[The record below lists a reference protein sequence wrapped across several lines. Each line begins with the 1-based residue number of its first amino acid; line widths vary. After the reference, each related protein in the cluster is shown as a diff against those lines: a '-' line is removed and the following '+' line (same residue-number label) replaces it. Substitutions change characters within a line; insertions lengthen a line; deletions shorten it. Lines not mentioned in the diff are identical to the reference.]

1 MAYLLLW
8 KLSNL
13 QSMYQFNKIYITAH
27 SMGGLVARSFIVN
40 YGPQFPYVKL
50 FISLAT
56 PWGGDRMAEYGVKQS
71 PVVIPSWID
80 MQPDGDLIESLYRTK
95 MPESISFYM
104 FSGHKGTRNPFR
116 SNNDGTITL
125 SSLMDYR
132 PQSEAKMNYAFNED
146 HTSILLSK
154 EVVAQHNTILE
165 EFDEKQNASLHRS
178 GGYLKVHFAYDYDC
192 VGVKPRSALIL
203 RPSGKKDVETVT
215 FLGDGDNG
223 KILGPFPAGDY
234 SAAMV
239 TMAAKSRK
247 KYVTVSIESNKTK
260 ELNFLFIPD
269 GVIHGCLTTILK
281 PEDKFVGRPDYR
293 YRSID
298 TKIHIQSITLK
309 SDGIHRILQPIEGP
323 EINNFDYLILRD
335 DVCYNNCFGFFG
347 LPAGDYK
354 VVIKAEGYQPIE
366 KRYSVR
372 PGVPKYY
379 RITELTPD

>member
-1 MAYLLLW
+1 
-8 KLSNL
+8 
-13 QSMYQFNKIYITAH
+13 H
-27 SMGGLVARSFIVN
+27 
-40 YGPQFPYVKL
+40 
-50 FISLAT
+50 
-56 PWGGDRMAEYGVKQS
+56 
-71 PVVIPSWID
+71 
-80 MQPDGDLIESLYRTK
+80 
-95 MPESISFYM
+95 
-104 FSGHKGTRNPFR
+104 
-116 SNNDGTITL
+116 
-125 SSLMDYR
+125 
-132 PQSEAKMNYAFNED
+132 
-146 HTSILLSK
+146 
-154 EVVAQHNTILE
+154 
-165 EFDEKQNASLHRS
+165 
-178 GGYLKVHFAYDYDC
+178 
-192 VGVKPRSALIL
+192 
-203 RPSGKKDVETVT
+203 SGKKDVETVT